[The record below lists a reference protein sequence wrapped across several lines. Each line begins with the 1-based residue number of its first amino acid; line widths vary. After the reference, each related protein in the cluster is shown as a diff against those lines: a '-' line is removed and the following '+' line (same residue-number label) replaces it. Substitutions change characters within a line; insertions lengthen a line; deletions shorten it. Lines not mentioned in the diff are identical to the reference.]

1 MTEGERIAVAAER
14 IAGALEELLEL
25 LRPHTGTLTAYQ
37 RGGLL
42 GARVAARQAR
52 KEEARSNGG

>member
-1 MTEGERIAVAAER
+1 MTDSERIAAATES
-14 IAGALEELLEL
+14 IARSLEELLEL
-25 LRPHTGTLTAYQ
+25 LRPHAGTLAAYQ